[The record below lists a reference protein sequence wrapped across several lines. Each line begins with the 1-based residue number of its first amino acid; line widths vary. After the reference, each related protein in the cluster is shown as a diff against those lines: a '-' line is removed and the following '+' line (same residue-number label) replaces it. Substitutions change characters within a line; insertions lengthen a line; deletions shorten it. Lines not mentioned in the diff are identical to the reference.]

1 MAVCGLLPKTLTL
14 PVYDLTKNWITYG
27 ASEGRILAGYCYFVP
42 VSSNQNLL
50 ACLTN
55 LRFELFCT
63 FFGDFG
69 DKYPQGLLKLMEI
82 VGLLK

>member
-1 MAVCGLLPKTLTL
+1 MRLASQNPYPPMVRLKAVFWLGIVISFPFQAIKIS
-14 PVYDLTKNWITYG
+14 K
-27 ASEGRILAGYCYFVP
+27 AR
-42 VSSNQNLL
+42 
-50 ACLTN
+50 LTN